1 MKHTLI
7 HFFRSRNRIMFTE
20 SSEQNDSVAMILS
33 LIALLLI
40 PLATLDAADRPNIPW
55 ITPGELIVERPTL
68 ICLGFQWCTSGD
80 DNKNAK
86 ATVKFRRVGDTEWK
100 RGLDLW
106 RLNEQRC
113 IGYRGEEHD
122 FYEPPQMFADSL
134 FDLEPDTQY
143 ECVLTISDP
152 DGVKGTA
159 EHRVVLRTRRTPRR
173 PADSRVLH
181 VGGAKSDF
189 SDFRTA
195 VDALAPGDTLLVHRG
210 VYPLSRPSDAD
221 YLDNHTFTLD
231 LQGTAERPITI
242 KGAGDGEV
250 VFDGQGNYMLF
261 DVQNSQHLILDGLTI
276 RGADFAVYAGGTL
289 PCENQGIVVRD
300 CTYTNIKR
308 SIQGFAVDTE
318 RGRSG
323 EASGRTAGR
332 VRHVGGPSEVVDGV
346 PVNPKDGGRVFRS
359 LGNALFGDDRW
370 TQDRCG
376 RSSKRR
382 NDLVRPGDT
391 IIVHRGET
399 LLDHSK
405 KSHWGPCYF
414 YNSTIVLNLK
424 GTPDRPI
431 TIHGEGRPVF
441 NGVGNYKIFDVQ
453 GSEHLVIE
461 GLHFKN
467 ASFAVYKG
475 QQTVQRPVVG
485 LTVRRCRFE
494 DIGCGVYGISGAN
507 RDFLISDNVFIGRCN
522 EIYPVTEQNK
532 GRAWAHDE
540 ASYSAVHLAGQGHVI
555 CHNDVYRFFDGLQM
569 QSNWATS
576 PTVNTYWTAGGDEPV
591 ELRTSAVDIYNNILR
606 WTPDNAIEAD
616 MAHHNIRIMRN
627 LCVDTFGGYWS
638 NQFVMGGPCYWIRN
652 VAYSGCPHMYK
663 NDAGPVGILSFHNTF
678 IGGRP
683 ESWPP
688 RRVNVGPRRFTA
700 SSSQVSCGDL
710 ILKPGDCAGVLS
722 HPPAIPP
729 RDKKQVP
736 TQYNVDDFMPM
747 EHSSAIDR
755 ASDILPN
762 INDEYAGNAPD
773 LGAIEFGKA
782 LPHYGPRDPD
792 NLARGR

>member
-1 MKHTLI
+1 MNYQV
-7 HFFRSRNRIMFTE
+7 F
-20 SSEQNDSVAMILS
+20 A
-33 LIALLLI
+33 ALLLM
-40 PLATLDAADRPNIPW
+40 PLAAPLEMLRAADLPNIPW
-55 ITPGELIVERPTL
+55 ITAGELIVERPTL
-68 ICLGFQWCTSGD
+68 ICLGFQWYTAGD
-80 DNKNAK
+80 DNKNAT
-86 ATVKFRRVGDTEWK
+86 ASVKYRKVGDTEWK
-100 RGLDLW
+100 AGLDLW
-106 RLNEQRC
+106 RLNGQRC

-122 FYEPPQMFADSL
+122 FYEPPQMFAGSL

-143 ECVLTISDP
+143 ECVLTMSDP
-152 DGVKGTA
+152 DDVKRTA
-159 EHRVVLRTRRTPRR
+159 EHRVVVRTRREPQP
-173 PADSRVLH
+173 PADSRILH
-181 VGGAKSDF
+181 LGGAKSDF

-210 VYPLSRPSDAD
+210 VYRLSRPSDAD
-221 YLDNHTFTLD
+221 YLDNHAFTLD
-231 LQGTAERPITI
+231 LQGTEQRPITI
-242 KGAGDGEV
+242 KAAGDGEV
-250 VFDGQGNYMLF
+250 VFDAQGNYMLF
-261 DVQNSQHLILDGLTI
+261 DVQNAQHLILDGLTF
-276 RGADFAVYAGGTL
+276 RGADSAVYAGGTL
-289 PCENQGIVVRD
+289 PCENRGVVVQD

-308 SIQGFAVDTE
+308 SVQGFAVDTE
-318 RGRSG
+318 QGTAG
-323 EASGRTAGR
+323 EASARTAGR
-332 VRHVGGPSEVVDGV
+332 VRHVAGPSQELDSVAI
-346 PVNPKDGGRVFRS
+346 NPHDGGRVFGT
-359 LGNALFGDDRW
+359 LGQALFGDPTW
-370 TQDRCG
+370 NKDRCG

-382 NDLVRPGDT
+382 NDLVQPGDT

-414 YNSTIVLNLK
+414 YSSTIVLNLK

-431 TIHGEGRPVF
+431 TIRGEGRPVF
-441 NGVGNYKIFDVQ
+441 DGEGNYKIFDVQ

-475 QQTVQRPVVG
+475 EQTVQRPVVG

-494 DIGCGVYGISGAN
+494 DVGCGVYGISGAN
-507 RDFLISDNVFIGRCN
+507 RDFLISDNVFIGRCR
-522 EIYPVTEQNK
+522 EAYPVTVKNK

-555 CHNDVYRFFDGLQM
+555 CHNDVCRFFDGLQM

-627 LCVDTFGGYWS
+627 LCVDTFGCYWS

-652 VAYSGCPHMYK
+652 VAYAGCPYMYK
-663 NDAGPVGILSFHNTF
+663 NDAGPVGVCSLHNTF

-688 RRVNVGPRRFTA
+688 RRVNVGARRFTS

-710 ILKPGDCAGVLS
+710 ILKPGNCAGIFWN
-722 HPPAIPP
+722 PPAIPP
-729 RDKKQVP
+729 RQEDLTP
-736 TQYNVDDFMPM
+736 TQFKVDDFTPTTD
-747 EHSSAIDR
+747 SPAIDR
-755 ASDILPN
+755 AADILPN
-762 INDEYAGNAPD
+762 INDEYADHAPD
-773 LGAIEFGKA
+773 LGAVEFGKA
-782 LPHYGPRDPD
+782 LPHYGPRDPG
-792 NLARGR
+792 NLPRGR

>member
-1 MKHTLI
+1 MQDESVKRTGV
-7 HFFRSRNRIMFTE
+7 RRNSCSMVLAV
-20 SSEQNDSVAMILS
+20 S
-33 LIALLLI
+33 AL
-40 PLATLDAADRPNIPW
+40 AVMQTAYADDR
-55 ITPGELIVERPTL
+55 ITPGQLIIERPTL
-68 ICLGFQWCTSGD
+68 ICLGLQWYTSGD
-80 DNKNAK
+80 DNKNAEVSVKYRKVGQTNWK
-86 ATVKFRRVGDTEWK
+86 A
-100 RGLDLW
+100 GLDLW
-106 RLNEQRC
+106 RLNGQRC
-113 IGYRGEEHD
+113 ISYHGEDHD
-122 FYEPPQMFADSL
+122 FYEPPHMFAGSL

-143 ECVLTISDP
+143 ECVLTMSDP
-152 DGVKGTA
+152 DGVMKTA
-159 EHRVVLRTRRTPRR
+159 ERRAVVRTRREPR
-173 PADSRVLH
+173 PSADSRVLH
-181 VGGAKSDF
+181 LGGAKSDF

-221 YLDNHTFTLD
+221 YLDNHAFTLD

-242 KGAGDGEV
+242 KAAGDGEV
-250 VFDGQGNYMLF
+250 VFDGRGNYMLF
-261 DVQNSQHLILDGLTI
+261 DVQNAQHLILDGLTI

-308 SIQGFAVDTE
+308 SVQGFVVDTE
-318 RGRSG
+318 RGKSG

-332 VRHVGGPSEVVDGV
+332 VRHVGGPSKVVDGV

-382 NDLVRPGDT
+382 NDPVRSGDT

-424 GTPDRPI
+424 GMPDRPI
-431 TIHGEGRPVF
+431 TIRGEGRPVF
-441 NGVGNYKIFDVQ
+441 DGVGNYKIFDVQ

-475 QQTVQRPVVG
+475 EQTVRRPVVG

-494 DIGCGVYGISGAN
+494 DVGCGVYGISGAN

-522 EIYPVTEQNK
+522 ETYPVTEKNK

-652 VAYSGCPHMYK
+652 VAYSGCPYMYK
-663 NDAGPVGILSFHNTF
+663 NDAGPVGVYSLHNTF

-688 RRVNVGPRRFTA
+688 RRVNVGPRRFT
-700 SSSQVSCGDL
+700 SSSSKVSFGDL
-710 ILKPGDCAGVLS
+710 ILKPGDCAGIFS
-722 HPPAIPP
+722 NPPAIPP
-729 RDKKQVP
+729 RDKDLTP
-736 TQYNVDDFMPM
+736 TPFTLDDFAPTT
-747 EHSSAIDR
+747 ESPAIDR
-755 ASDILPN
+755 AADILSN
-762 INDEYAGNAPD
+762 INDDYEGKAPD
-773 LGAIEFGKA
+773 LGAFEHGKPT
-782 LPHYGPRDPD
+782 PHYGSRKSEQ
-792 NLARGR
+792 G

>member
-1 MKHTLI
+1 
-7 HFFRSRNRIMFTE
+7 
-20 SSEQNDSVAMILS
+20 MILS
-33 LIALLLI
+33 LTALMLMPSEVLR
-40 PLATLDAADRPNIPW
+40 AADRPSIPW
-55 ITPGELIVERPTL
+55 ITAGELIVERPTL
-68 ICLGFQWCTSGD
+68 ICLGFQWYTSGD

-86 ATVKFRRVGDTEWK
+86 ATVKFRRVGDAEWK
-100 RGLDLW
+100 TGLDLW
-106 RLNEQRC
+106 RLNGQRC
-113 IGYRGEEHD
+113 ISYHGEEHD
-122 FYEPPQMFADSL
+122 FYEPPQMFAGSL

-143 ECVLTISDP
+143 ECVLNISDP

-159 EHRVVLRTRRTPRR
+159 KHRVVVRTRRELRA
-173 PADSRVLH
+173 PADSRILH

-189 SDFRTA
+189 PDFRTA

-210 VYPLSRPSDAD
+210 VYRLSRPSGAD
-221 YLDNHTFTLD
+221 YPDNHAFTLD

-242 KGAGDGEV
+242 KAAGDGEV
-250 VFDGQGNYMLF
+250 VFDARGNYMLS
-261 DVQNSQHLILDGLTI
+261 DVQNSQHLILDGLTF

-308 SIQGFAVDTE
+308 SVQGFVVDTE

-323 EASGRTAGR
+323 EASGKTAGR
-332 VRHVGGPSEVVDGV
+332 VRHIGGPSEVVDGV

-431 TIHGEGRPVF
+431 TIRGEGRPVF
-441 NGVGNYKIFDVQ
+441 DGVGNYKIFDVQ
-453 GSEHLVIE
+453 GSEHLLIE

-475 QQTVQRPVVG
+475 QQTVRRPVVG

-494 DIGCGVYGISGAN
+494 GVGCGVYGISGAN

-522 EIYPVTEQNK
+522 ETYPVTVQNR
-532 GRAWAHDE
+532 GRAWANDE

-591 ELRTSAVDIYNNILR
+591 ESRTSAVDIYNNILR
-606 WTPDNAIEAD
+606 WTADNAIEAD

-652 VAYSGCPHMYK
+652 VAYAGCPYMYK
-663 NDAGPVGILSFHNTF
+663 NDAGPVGVYSLHNTF

-683 ESWPP
+683 VSWPP
-688 RRVNVGPRRFTA
+688 RRVNVEPRRFTS
-700 SSSQVSCGDL
+700 SSSQVNCGDL
-710 ILKPGDCAGVLS
+710 MLKPDDCAGVFS
-722 HPPAIPP
+722 NPPAISA
-729 RDKKQVP
+729 RGKTLVP
-736 TQYNVDDFMPM
+736 TQFKVSDFVPTVR
-747 EHSSAIDR
+747 SPAIDR
-755 ASDILPN
+755 AADILPN
-762 INDEYAGNAPD
+762 INADHEGKAPD
-773 LGAIEFGKA
+773 LGAFEHGKPA
-782 LPHYGPRDPD
+782 PHYGPRNSGKDTT
-792 NLARGR
+792 